1 MTAQLTDRAALMRQR
16 ARADAGGP
24 ALFLHEAAIDEMQD
38 RISMVNKAF
47 TAPAIVTG
55 WPAPWRAAFPEATI
69 IPDEPTLALKP
80 ETHDL
85 IIHAMALQWSDDPV
99 GQLIQA
105 RRALKSDG
113 LFLGVM
119 PGGTTLHQLR
129 ASLAQA
135 ESEVTG
141 GLSPRIA
148 PTGEVRD
155 LGGLLQRAGLA
166 LPVVDSVPLTAS
178 YADMTAL
185 MRDLRAMGEGNAM
198 QARPR
203 HFARRALFDRA
214 AQIYTEAFGD
224 GTGRIIATYDLIF
237 LTGWAPHASQQQ
249 PLRPGSAT
257 TRLADALN
265 TKETPLG
272 D

>member
-1 MTAQLTDRAALMRQR
+1 MTAQLTDRAALIRQR
-16 ARADAGGP
+16 ARAAAAGP
-24 ALFLHEAAIDEMQD
+24 ALFLHEAASGDVQD

-47 TAPAIVTG
+47 TAPAIITG
-55 WPAPWRAAFPEATI
+55 WPAPWHAAFPEATI
-69 IPDEPTLALKP
+69 IPDEPTLALEP
-80 ETHDL
+80 DTHDL
-85 IIHAMALQWSDDPV
+85 IIHAMALHWSDDPV

-105 RRALKSDG
+105 RRALKPDG

-185 MRDLRAMGEGNAM
+185 MQDLRAMGEGNAM
-198 QARPR
+198 HARPR
-203 HFARRALFDRA
+203 HFTRRALFDRA
-214 AQIYTEAFGD
+214 AQIYAEAFGD
-224 GTGRIIATYDLIF
+224 GEGRIIATYDLIF
-237 LTGWAPHASQQQ
+237 LTGWAPHASQQK